1 MEQIPGRPGGVAPIQ
16 STNPGMDKEQPWRG
30 RKRERERERE
40 RAPMAGNKQS
50 AVFGGGFFLGFRVF
64 GDIFG
69 FQIGVTD

>member
-1 MEQIPGRPGGVAPIQ
+1 
-16 STNPGMDKEQPWRG
+16 MDKEEPWRG

-50 AVFGGGFFLGFRVF
+50 AVFGGGVFSGFRVF